1 MNLLNYL
8 SSIFRGQVFNGQLE
22 SVREAA
28 RQDAQAVA
36 GAYVQEFEAT
46 VARILQ
52 GSQQRLIGDDTL
64 DAEYEVAPDYA
75 TWDRPM
81 LMRAC
86 RDRGISTE
94 KTDRKHDLIDKLT
107 A

>member
-64 DAEYEVAPDYA
+64 DAEYEVAPDYSS
-75 TWDRPM
+75 WDRPT
-81 LMRAC
+81 LMRVCLDGGAA
-86 RDRGISTE
+86 TE